1 MLGVSGIN
9 VGPGSGC
16 DSGDPPLDGSGIT
29 GGGGSSNRGG
39 LSQRG
44 AVPSYT
50 SDPYRYNKY
59 RMTQNGLLV
68 IKPIEK

>member
-29 GGGGSSNRGG
+29 GGGSSNRGG
-39 LSQRG
+39 LSQRS

-50 SDPYRYNKY
+50 SDPYRYDKY
-59 RMTQNGLLV
+59 SMTQNDLLT
-68 IKPIEK
+68 